1 MLNKNFILQS
11 IKNVDFKGLIR
22 DLARFFRFKN
32 NADIVTIFTQLP

>member
-11 IKNVDFKGLIR
+11 IEKVDFKGLSR
-22 DLARFFRFKN
+22 GLARFFRFNN